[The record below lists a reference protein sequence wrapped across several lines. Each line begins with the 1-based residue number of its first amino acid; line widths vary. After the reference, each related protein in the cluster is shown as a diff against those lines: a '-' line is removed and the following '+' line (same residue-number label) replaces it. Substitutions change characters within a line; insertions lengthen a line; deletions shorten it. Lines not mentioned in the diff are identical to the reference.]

1 MEVGKI
7 LTPWRIFRLVKT
19 TRQPKCHRPA
29 SIDVLDQ
36 GDAADKNSDRTVL
49 SKVGIR
55 NFPGDYVLQRYASM
69 CHQAEVPHQ

>member
-7 LTPWRIFRLVKT
+7 LTRILRLVKT

-36 GDAADKNSDRTVL
+36 GDAADKKTMI
-49 SKVGIR
+49 G
-55 NFPGDYVLQRYASM
+55 
-69 CHQAEVPHQ
+69 